1 MSSLSYLEIV
11 QTDGQP
17 SVSLG
22 HVNVEEVGADHPQQS
37 TRLRIYISNNHDSFK
52 FSFELFR
59 LIEPL
64 LMLAAGPSSS
74 IRDEVNHH
82 WQYASQQRFFLTS
95 LIEVSEGVPFIE
107 ILWRSMEGWLV
118 KVRNDILFLE
128 ASGERVK
135 MLALLDA
142 IRDALSKRD
151 GTDTPAVAPASIDP
165 HQAAIEFRDE
175 LLRKNWLD
183 AESVAALV
191 GTRPGN
197 DANRH
202 AARLRAQGTLL
213 GVWSAQDRGFLYP
226 DFQFNAG
233 GVRPEVSK
241 LLKVLPVER
250 DDRSGWRRAFW
261 LYSPHA
267 KLDGKMPVD
276 AFVSDPSLVIDVARS
291 EFQGE
296 PDASW

>member
-37 TRLRIYISNNHDSFK
+37 ARLRIYISNNHDSFK
-52 FSFELFR
+52 FSLELFR

-64 LMLAAGPSSS
+64 LMLAAAPSSS

-95 LIEVSEGVPFIE
+95 LNEVSEGVPFIG

-118 KVRNDILFLE
+118 KVRDDILFLE
-128 ASGERVK
+128 ASGGRVE
-135 MLALLDA
+135 MLTLLDA
-142 IRDALSKRD
+142 IRDALSRSD
-151 GTDTPAVAPASIDP
+151 GPDALAAAPAVVDP

-175 LLRKNWLD
+175 LLGKNWRD
-183 AESVAALV
+183 AKSVAALV
-191 GTRPGN
+191 GAPPSKN
-197 DANRH
+197 SNQN
-202 AARLRAQGTLL
+202 AASLRAQGTLL

-226 DFQFNAG
+226 DFQFNDG
-233 GVRPEVSK
+233 GVRLEVAK
-241 LLKVLPVER
+241 LLKVLP
-250 DDRSGWRRAFW
+250 DDKEDRKS
-261 LYSPHA
+261 
-267 KLDGKMPVD
+267 V
-276 AFVSDPSLVIDVARS
+276 V
-291 EFQGE
+291 
-296 PDASW
+296 